1 MVFLLH
7 YNKSFALL
15 LSNFTPLELRQCP
28 CVVSTSGQPIGFL
41 IWYSFFCCTLHY
53 VVLSKIS
60 THLSVLY
67 MVSKSIL
74 LLMAVFQ
81 FFFLLSI
88 FKSSILILMTFI
100 TFLWKS
106 FSLMKTWNFFST
118 LPGLHVNHRP
128 YLSA

>member
-1 MVFLLH
+1 
-7 YNKSFALL
+7 
-15 LSNFTPLELRQCP
+15 
-28 CVVSTSGQPIGFL
+28 
-41 IWYSFFCCTLHY
+41 
-53 VVLSKIS
+53 
-60 THLSVLY
+60 
-67 MVSKSIL
+67 
-74 LLMAVFQ
+74 VFQ